1 MEEYNY
7 CKYCKKNKDIKE
19 FYKCNSSLCKD
30 CKKYISKIYR
40 DKNKNQDKYINNIE
54 LLNQKMNSI
63 EILLKDLYKNTKY
76 IEESIKT
83 INPDIYFKEM
93 ENIIDKINIRNLKID
108 ESINTIIKYNRK
120 DIKLDDDYE
129 RELKEILED

>member
-7 CKYCKKNKDIKE
+7 CKYCKKN
-19 FYKCNSSLCKD
+19 KD